1 MYCNIYSINFNLHVI
16 YHERY
21 LSQTLFN
28 NLIIIILKK
37 NNIKKLK

>member
-1 MYCNIYSINFNLHVI
+1 MYCNIYSINFNLHII

-28 NLIIIILKK
+28 NVR
-37 NNIKKLK
+37 KLVFLVYKFN